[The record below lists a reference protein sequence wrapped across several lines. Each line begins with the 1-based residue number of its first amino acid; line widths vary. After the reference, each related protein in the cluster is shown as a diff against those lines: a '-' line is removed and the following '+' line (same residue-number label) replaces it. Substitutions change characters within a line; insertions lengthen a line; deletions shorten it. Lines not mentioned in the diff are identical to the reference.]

1 MVEIKRYFSYN
12 LDMAKKKIFVHSRE
26 LEEFPYPVEHPFKTS
41 RATGVRKIIDSVGLL
56 TGPDREEL
64 PPKLIG
70 RDLLEKFHGAEYLD
84 ALEKAGAGEFDLV
97 MLSMGLGTGDC
108 PVFEG
113 LYDYAVLATGA
124 TVGGAEKIAS
134 GEAGI
139 AFNPSGGYHHAHADR
154 AAGFC
159 YINDVVLGCMALAEA
174 GKRVLYLDV
183 DVHHG
188 DGVQEAFYERNDVMT
203 ISLHQSGRTI
213 FPGTGFADEIGTG
226 EGKGFAVN
234 IPLPIGAYDEV
245 YMKAVKSVVLPL
257 IGAYGPDCFVME
269 IGADALADDPL
280 ANLDLTNNVYADI
293 IGELLNFNKPIL
305 AVGGG
310 GYNVEN
316 TVRAWSLAWSALCG
330 EGSSEA
336 AVESGDSRGGL
347 RDKRLDINEGRR
359 RAIEPAVE
367 AVIGVVKKNVFPHH
381 GL

>member
-1 MVEIKRYFSYN
+1 
-12 LDMAKKKIFVHSRE
+12 MAAGKKIFMHSRE

-41 RATGVRKIIDSVGLL
+41 RAAGVRKTVVSMGLL
-56 TGPDREEL
+56 AGPDRAEV

-84 ALEKAGAGEFDLV
+84 ALEKAGAGEFDYQ
-97 MLSMGLGTGDC
+97 MLAMDLGTGDC

-124 TVGGAEKIAS
+124 TIGGAEKIVA

-159 YINDVVLGCMALAEA
+159 YINDVALGCMTLAEA
-174 GKRVLYLDV
+174 GKRVLYIDV

-188 DGVQEAFYERNDVMT
+188 DGVQEAFYERSDVMT
-203 ISLHQSGRTI
+203 ISLHQNPRTL
-213 FPGTGFADEIGTG
+213 FPGTGFVAEIGSG

-234 IPLPIGAYDEV
+234 IPLPIGTYDEA
-245 YMKAVKSVVLPL
+245 YMKAVKSIVLPL
-257 IGAYGPDCFVME
+257 IGAYGPDCFAME

-280 ANLDLTNNVYADI
+280 ANLDLTNNVYADV

-310 GYNVEN
+310 GYNVAN
-316 TVRAWSLAWSALCG
+316 TVRAWSLAWAVLCG
-330 EGSSEA
+330 QDSGEA
-336 AVESGDSRGGL
+336 ASKSGDSRGGL
-347 RDKRLDINEGRR
+347 RDKRLDTDEARR
-359 RAIEPAVE
+359 RAIEPKLE
-367 AVIGVVKKNVFPHH
+367 AVIESVKKHIFPHH

>member
-1 MVEIKRYFSYN
+1 MT
-12 LDMAKKKIFVHSRE
+12 AGKKIFMHSRE

-41 RATGVRKIIDSVGLL
+41 RAAGVRKTVGSMGLL
-56 TGPDREEL
+56 TGADRVEV
-64 PPKLIG
+64 PPKHVD

-84 ALEKAGAGEFDLV
+84 ALQKAGSGQFDYR
-97 MLSMGLGTGDC
+97 MLGMGLGTGDC

-124 TVGGAEKIAS
+124 TVAGAEKIAG

-154 AAGFC
+154 ASGFC
-159 YINDVVLGCMALAEA
+159 YINDVVLGCMTLAEA
-174 GKRVLYLDV
+174 GKRILYLDV

-203 ISLHQSGRTI
+203 ISLHQDPRAL
-213 FPGTGFADEIGTG
+213 FPGTGFADEIGRG
-226 EGKGFAVN
+226 QGKGFAVN
-234 IPLPIGAYDEV
+234 IPLPIGTYDEV

-269 IGADALADDPL
+269 IGVDALADDPL
-280 ANLDLTNNVYADI
+280 ANLALTNNVYADV

-310 GYNVEN
+310 GYDVAN
-316 TVRAWSLAWSALCG
+316 TVRAWSLVWTVLCG
-330 EGSSEA
+330 DDNGSLETHGA
-336 AVESGDSRGGL
+336 GGVLLENTEWQGGL
-347 RDKRLDINEGRR
+347 RDKVLVPSQDQLNTIG
-359 RAIEPAVE
+359 PAVE
-367 AVIGVVKKNVFPHH
+367 AVIESVKRNVFPHH

>member
-1 MVEIKRYFSYN
+1 MT
-12 LDMAKKKIFVHSRE
+12 AGKKIFMHSRE

-41 RATGVRKIIDSVGLL
+41 RAAGVRKTVDSMGLL
-56 TGPDREEL
+56 TGADMAEV
-64 PPKLIG
+64 PPKHVG

-84 ALEKAGAGEFDLV
+84 ALQKAGSGQFDYR

-124 TVGGAEKIAS
+124 TVAGAQKIAG

-154 AAGFC
+154 ASGFC
-159 YINDVVLGCMALAEA
+159 YINDVVLGCMTLAEA
-174 GKRVLYLDV
+174 GKRILYLDV

-188 DGVQEAFYERNDVMT
+188 DGVQEAFYERSDVMT
-203 ISLHQSGRTI
+203 ISLHQDPRTL
-213 FPGTGFADEIGTG
+213 FPGTGFADEIGRG
-226 EGKGFAVN
+226 QGQGFAVN
-234 IPLPIGAYDEV
+234 IPLPIGTYDEV

-280 ANLDLTNNVYADI
+280 ANLALTNNVYADV

-310 GYNVEN
+310 GYDVAN
-316 TVRAWSLAWSALCG
+316 TVRAWSLVWAVLCG
-330 EGSSEA
+330 DDSGAATAERNDREA
-336 AVESGDSRGGL
+336 GL
-347 RDKRLDINEGRR
+347 RGKKLVADESRR
-359 RAIEPAVE
+359 CAIEPAVG
-367 AVIGVVKKNVFPHH
+367 AVIESCLLYTSPSPRD
-381 GL
+381 